1 MYDNDDSEHYWNIAG
16 FLSDEEVNAIWDIID
31 NALDRKGFGGMA
43 DNGELSIRIF
53 DDNLRQNIGSHTEC
67 EPEPCGTTHPLFYEF

>member
-16 FLSDEEVNAIWDIID
+16 FLSDEEVNSIWDIID

-43 DNGELSIRIF
+43 DNGELSIRI
-53 DDNLRQNIGSHTEC
+53 L
-67 EPEPCGTTHPLFYEF
+67 